1 MDNNHLI
8 NADPRPKRRRKKDN
22 PYVLFTIGINTDHPQ
37 YYVRFKDRQNHLHC
51 EEISRELYEQLDD
64 YELEDLSE
72 MNENDRHI
80 EQSEV
85 SENSLH
91 RRAAEPMEPTH
102 EVAEKTM
109 YSEYVHKAVEMLPPI
124 QRRRVK
130 LYYFVGLTLEQ
141 IGSMENCTK
150 QAVKATLRTAEKNL
164 EIILKKLL

>member
-22 PYVLFTIGINTDHPQ
+22 PYDLFTIGINTDHPQ
-37 YYVRFKDRQNHLHC
+37 YFVRFKDGQNHLHC
-51 EEISRELYEQLDD
+51 EEISRELYEQLDV

-102 EVAEKTM
+102 EAAEKTM

-130 LYYFVGLTLEQ
+130 LHYFVGLTLEQ

-150 QAVKATLRTAEKNL
+150 QAVNATLRTAEKNL
-164 EIILKKLL
+164 EIILKKFL